1 MSPPYDAL
9 RSRLEH
15 GPILLDA
22 PVGAELVRRGVR
34 WRKHGL
40 LTDADAV
47 RQAHVDYL
55 EAGADVLRTN
65 TFGLN
70 KRTYLNVFRSP
81 EHQAQIGA
89 PGLKELHLRLLR
101 AAVEAARAARDEA
114 GRADVPLLGV
124 MSTLEHVFR
133 PDLAPDDADDEHAEI
148 ARTLVEAGVDA
159 LAIEA
164 MNTVAETR
172 AAVGAA
178 RGTGRPFV
186 VSFAVDERGELLDG
200 TPLRHAVEVAEHA
213 GADAVVMTAGLLAD
227 CERALREARTYTGLP
242 IGVAPMCG
250 RFDPPSWKFEFHPR
264 FGEAPA
270 PEQFARE
277 VAATGAR
284 IVGGWC
290 GATPEHVAALR
301 AALAAAVR

>member
-1 MSPPYDAL
+1 MSPYDAL
-9 RSRLEH
+9 RSRLEN

-55 EAGADVLRTN
+55 RAGADVLRTN

-89 PGLKELHLRLLR
+89 PGLAELHLRLLR
-101 AAVEAARAARDEA
+101 TAVEAARAARDEA
-114 GRADVPLLGV
+114 GRPEVPLFGV

-148 ARTLVEAGVDA
+148 ARTLAEAGVDA
-159 LAIEA
+159 LAVEA

-172 AAVGAA
+172 AAVAA
-178 RGTGRPFV
+178 AGGTGRPFV

-200 TPLRHAVEVAEHA
+200 TPLRHAVEVAEQG
-213 GADAVVMTAGLLAD
+213 GADAVVMTAGLPAE
-227 CERALREARTYTGLP
+227 CARALREARTFTGLP
-242 IGVAPMCG
+242 IGFAPICG

-264 FGEAPA
+264 FGESPA

-290 GATPEHVAALR
+290 GAGPEHVAALR
-301 AALAAAVR
+301 AAVGAAAR

>member
-1 MSPPYDAL
+1 MSLPYDAL
-9 RSRLEH
+9 RARAER

-47 RQAHVDYL
+47 RQVHVDYL
-55 EAGADVLRTN
+55 NAGADVIRTN

-89 PGLKELHLRLLR
+89 PGLKDLHLRLLR
-101 AAVEAARAARDEA
+101 TAVEVAHSARDDA
-114 GRADVPLLGV
+114 GRPEVPVFGV

-133 PDLAPDDADDEHAEI
+133 PDLAPHDADEEHAEI
-148 ARTLVEAGVDA
+148 AGTLAESGVDA
-159 LAIEA
+159 LAVEA

-172 AAVGAA
+172 AAVDAA
-178 RGTGRPFV
+178 RATGLPFA

-200 TPLRHAVEVAEHA
+200 TPLRHAAEVAEHG
-213 GADAVVMTAGLLAD
+213 GAEAILMTAGLPGD
-227 CERALREARTYTGLP
+227 CVRALREARTYTGLP
-242 IGVAPMCG
+242 IGIAPMCG

-270 PEQFARE
+270 PDAFARE
-277 VAATGAR
+277 VLDSGAR
-284 IVGGWC
+284 IVGGWN

-301 AALAAAVR
+301 RMLT